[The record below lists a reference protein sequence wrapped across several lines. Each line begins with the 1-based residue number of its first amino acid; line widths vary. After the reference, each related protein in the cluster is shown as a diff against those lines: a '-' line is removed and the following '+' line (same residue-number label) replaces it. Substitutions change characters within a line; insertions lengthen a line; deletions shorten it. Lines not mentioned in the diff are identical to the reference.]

1 MLLSL
6 PLWPI
11 IVTYFSNYWTFYLV
25 MTFPARYFKEM
36 FGASVFSSY
45 LYVNVVVGVS
55 MILAGCLADILRSKK
70 NLSTTVVRRVLN
82 TVGVT
87 GQVMCLLVMTFSR
100 SFLPSYIALF
110 CLAAANGVSQTGFQ
124 VNLLD
129 IAPRYAGILGGLC
142 NSVGVSAGKL

>member
-1 MLLSL
+1 
-6 PLWPI
+6 
-11 IVTYFSNYWTFYLV
+11 
-25 MTFPARYFKEM
+25 
-36 FGASVFSSY
+36 
-45 LYVNVVVGVS
+45 

-110 CLAAANGVSQTGFQ
+110 CLAAATGVSQAGFQ

-129 IAPRYAGILGGLC
+129 IAPRYAGILGGFC
-142 NSVGVSAGKL
+142 NSVGVSAGIMSSVVNTVLASMVSLQSVLILATVLNTLTGVVYIFTARGEEQV